1 LRGNVLLM
9 VGSFAQGGSET
20 QALRLARSLAR
31 AGAPYGVLL
40 ACLDREGPLLAEAEA
55 LGAGAVPGFPL
66 RSFYHPSTAG
76 QLRRCARFM
85 RERGV
90 AIVQTFDFY
99 TNVFGMAAAALAGVP
114 ARVAARRETFGF
126 RTEAQRRVER
136 AAYRLAHAVVVNAD
150 AVGRQIVSEGVPARK
165 VHTVYNGIEADRF
178 VAPAGLGRGEL
189 VAACG
194 LPPEAAG
201 RRLVTLV
208 ANLRHPVKDHP
219 SFLRAAR
226 RVRAEV
232 PEAAFVIAGEGEL
245 TGSVRAL
252 AGELGVGGDLFLTG
266 RCARVA
272 ELLAA
277 SEVCVLSSRAEGFSN
292 SILEYMAASRP
303 VVATEVGGAAEA
315 IVEGETGHLVP
326 AGDDALMAER
336 VAGLLR
342 DPVRAR
348 AMGEA
353 GRRRVERLFSAEAQ
367 LARTLE
373 IYGRLLAR
381 PAGGERVAE
390 RAGAL

>member
-1 LRGNVLLM
+1 VRENVLLM

-20 QALRLARSLAR
+20 QALRLARSLAG

-40 ACLDREGPLLAEAEA
+40 ACLDRDGPLLAEAEA
-55 LGAGAVPGFPL
+55 LGAGPVPAFPL

-85 RERGV
+85 REHSV
-90 AIVQTFDFY
+90 AVVQTFDFY
-99 TNVFGMAAAALAGVP
+99 TNVFGMAAASLARVP

-136 AAYRLAHAVVVNAD
+136 VAYRLAHAVVVNAD

-165 VHTVYNGIEADRF
+165 VHTVYNGIEVSRL
-178 VAPAGLGRGEL
+178 APSAGPGRSDL
-189 VAACG
+189 LAACG
-194 LPPEAAG
+194 LPPAAAA

-219 SFLRAAR
+219 TFLRAAR
-226 RVRAEV
+226 RVRAAV

-245 TGSVRAL
+245 SGAMRGL
-252 AGELGVGGDLFLTG
+252 ADELGIGGEVFFTG

-292 SILEYMAASRP
+292 SILEYMAAARP
-303 VVATEVGGAAEA
+303 AVATEVGGASEA
-315 IVEGETGHLVP
+315 VVEGETGHLVP
-326 AGDDALMAER
+326 AGDDAAMGER
-336 VAGLLR
+336 VIQLLR
-342 DPVRAR
+342 DPERAR
-348 AMGEA
+348 AMGAA
-353 GRRRVERLFSAEAQ
+353 GRRRVEALFSTEAQ
-367 LARTLE
+367 LATTLE
-373 IYGRLLAR
+373 LYGRLLAR
-381 PAGGERVAE
+381 QAKDESVAE
-390 RAGAL
+390 EFGTL

>member
-1 LRGNVLLM
+1 M

-31 AGAPYGVLL
+31 AGTPYGLLL

-55 LGAGAVPGFPL
+55 ISAQPVPAFSL
-66 RSFYHPSTAG
+66 RSFHHPSTAG
-76 QLRRCARFM
+76 QLWRAARFM
-85 RERGV
+85 REHGV
-90 AIVQTFDFY
+90 SVVQTFDFY
-99 TNVFGMAAAALAGVP
+99 TNVFGMAAAALARVP
-114 ARVAARRETFGF
+114 ARIAARRETFGF

-165 VHTVYNGIEADRF
+165 VHTIYNGIDAGRF
-178 VAPAGLGRGEL
+178 VAPAGAERAEL
-189 VAACG
+189 LAACG
-194 LPPEAAG
+194 LPPETAA

-219 SFLRAAR
+219 TFLRAAR
-226 RVRAEV
+226 RVREEV
-232 PEAAFVIAGEGEL
+232 AEAAFVLAGEGEL
-245 TGSVRAL
+245 TGEIREL
-252 AGELGVGGDLFLTG
+252 ARGLGLGEDIFFTG

-303 VVATEVGGAAEA
+303 VVATDVGGAREA
-315 IVEGETGHLVP
+315 IVDGETGHLVT
-326 AGDDALMAER
+326 AGDDAQMAER
-336 VAGLLR
+336 LLGLLR
-342 DPVRAR
+342 EPARAR
-348 AMGEA
+348 AMGTA
-353 GRRRVERLFSAEAQ
+353 GRLRVEALFSAEAQ
-367 LARTLE
+367 LGRTLE

-381 PAGGERVAE
+381 PAKDGRVAE
-390 RAGAL
+390 GLGAS

>member
-1 LRGNVLLM
+1 MRGNVLLM

-20 QALRLARSLAR
+20 QALRLARSLG
-31 AGAPYGVLL
+31 AGAPYGLLL
-40 ACLDREGPLLAEAEA
+40 ACLDREGPLLGEAEA
-55 LGAGAVPGFPL
+55 LGAGPVPAFPL
-66 RSFYHPSTAG
+66 RSFYHPTTAG

-90 AIVQTFDFY
+90 TVVQTFDFY
-99 TNVFGMAAAALAGVP
+99 TNVFGMAAAALARVP

-136 AAYRLAHAVVVNAD
+136 MAYRLAHAVVVNAE

-165 VHTVYNGIEADRF
+165 VHTVYNGIDVGRLEP
-178 VAPAGLGRGEL
+178 PAGLGREEL
-189 VAACG
+189 LAACG
-194 LPPEAAG
+194 LPPEAG
-201 RRLVTLV
+201 PRRLVTLV

-219 SFLRAAR
+219 TFLRAAR
-226 RVRAEV
+226 RVREEV
-232 PEAAFVIAGEGEL
+232 PEAAFVLAGEGEL
-245 TGSVRAL
+245 TGAVREL
-252 AGELGVGGDLFLTG
+252 AGELGLADDLFFTG
-266 RCARVA
+266 RCSRVA

-292 SILEYMAASRP
+292 SILEYMAAARP

-326 AGDDALMAER
+326 AGDDETMAAR

-342 DPVRAR
+342 DPARAR
-348 AMGEA
+348 SLGAA
-353 GRRRVERLFSAEAQ
+353 GRRRVEALFSAEAQ
-367 LARTLE
+367 LERTLE

-381 PAGGERVAE
+381 PAKGERVAE
-390 RAGAL
+390 GVGAL